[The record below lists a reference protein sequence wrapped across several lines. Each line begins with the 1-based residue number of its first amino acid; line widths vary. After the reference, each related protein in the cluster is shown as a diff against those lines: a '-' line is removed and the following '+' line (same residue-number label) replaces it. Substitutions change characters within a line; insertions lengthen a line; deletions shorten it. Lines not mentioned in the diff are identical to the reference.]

1 MTWLNN
7 TTATAKLSIGGADY
21 SDNIIAIQITDQ
33 SVVNNGAMFT
43 TGTINLGEAPGESK
57 LEDYSKTKF
66 PRNTEVLIDLEI
78 DGETK
83 RHPRGFLY
91 VLDSTWDP
99 DGRTQQIAVGCLLT
113 LYNATDNIE
122 ELRSLTAYELPEDAG
137 FSEFSSSIAAE
148 GKFLWQDNQG
158 DLHKIDFYGTDG
170 LGSDKEPAAW
180 VSVRDYTA
188 LSSAPL
194 GGGTPVPDT
203 IKMTYSWETDEPE
216 EDDGS
221 DGEPDGKP
229 AETDTTTSTYWLEH
243 PARLQRKQTVCTQT
257 PTGTSCKEVVMN
269 DAKTT
274 FNVTKT
280 VSSKRNYNGP
290 GNSLGTEIQ
299 ITKGVACEVQGSY
312 FAERYSWELAR
323 NNYVDNGIQLR
334 GLNEIVQEKREKTYE
349 YGSGGEVIKT
359 VQKTYKNYIA
369 AMTQNDWRSG
379 IGQTEAS
386 YDPSGPQPGAG
397 QRGFLTEIPDDQL
410 YLDQKV
416 ITSYEYFDDK
426 TKETTTTIKS
436 SAVCNDVGIYP
447 PTGAR
452 VLQDISAET
461 NGTRE
466 TSTRTSS
473 GGLIN
478 PDQPGRPGGD
488 GKVTRS
494 DVFIQESTKY
504 LPTAAGSVTYS
515 GTIPFTSKL
524 WTEAEAREIT
534 ANYTKHI
541 KAFIEGD
548 AAGVRVA
555 ECMRPEIFDYYPG
568 MPFTY
573 YDRQYGKV
581 VKLRMNATGWA
592 VNATEALVST
602 DGIFIGLSNGTVDI
616 GSNVPAIEGG
626 TTRKGARQGVFTD
639 YKPPAVSDE
648 VTIDNGHT
656 YAVEEFIAFDLY
668 LALGSY
674 TGAGDDGLGVIDDWD
689 NPPQILF
696 NPNDQV
702 YVSGLT
708 VSKEA
713 ELMEVDAIGS
723 LPESADGSIL
733 ETEQGVIIP
742 DLFDPSLGTRPE
754 TTYSVTVGPPRVDE
768 AFRVTVF
775 VEPPDQT
782 FDVEV
787 FAEPADQI
795 FDVVTIDVLQVDVA
809 QPPFIVTT
817 FAEPADQIFSV
828 RTSAVPPD
836 TNFVVTTGPELPS
849 STPEGAIFDVFVGT
863 AYEVKL
869 GVAPP
874 DETLIVKVADAP
886 ARDPDEQFNV
896 SVGGPDAPPIPEPD
910 EILEVET
917 SYAIPDR
924 VFRTTVAT
932 EYFVDVAGHFPV
944 TVGPKPPAQ
953 IFEVRSSAPPADVRL
968 HVEVMAEPLPG
979 ENILPVIVAEDFI
992 THVSYRPKNYFV
1004 SYFEGDYLVNGPG
1017 IQNQANATIIAYV
1030 GQTLGLNMNAP
1041 DYPVWI
1047 KEEATNG
1054 EGEPVPPFAKE
1065 WGLISSQN
1073 VDEGLVLL
1081 QFSREGIFYY
1091 CAVPEGGPIGTIEV
1105 RSPFAND
1112 PEFTFDVEV
1121 FLEPADQV
1129 MQVAALDHI
1138 FNVQLPGNL
1147 RVDVLDEVFNVTLVT
1162 GLENVTV
1169 QTNLRVDVLDEVL
1182 TVAAVDELMD
1192 VFVGEPPLMVAAL
1205 DQSFEVIRVSEI
1217 HQVEVLTGILN
1228 VEVREE

>member
-7 TTATAKLSIGGADY
+7 TTATAKLSIAGVDY
-21 SDNIIAIQITDQ
+21 NDNIIAVQITDQ

-57 LEDYSKTKF
+57 LEDYAKTKF
-66 PRNTEVLIDLEI
+66 PRNALVLIDLEI

-83 RHPRGFLY
+83 RHPRGYLY
-91 VLDSTWDP
+91 VLDSTWNPED
-99 DGRTQQIAVGCLLT
+99 RTQQIAVGCLLT

-122 ELRSLTAYELPEDAG
+122 ELRTLTAYELPEDAG
-137 FSEFSSSIAAE
+137 FSEFASSIAAE

-158 DLHKIDFYGTDG
+158 DLHKIDFYGGDG
-170 LGSDKEPAAW
+170 LGSEKEPAEW
-180 VSVRDYTA
+180 VSVRDHTA

-203 IKMTYSWETDEPE
+203 IKMTYSWEEDAPE
-216 EDDGS
+216 EGDGS
-221 DGEPDGKP
+221 DDEPDGKP
-229 AETDTTTSTYWLEH
+229 AETDQTTSTYWLEH
-243 PARLQRKQTVCTQT
+243 PARLQRKQTVCNQT
-257 PTGTSCKEVVMN
+257 PTGTVCKEINVN

-274 FNVTKT
+274 FSVTKT
-280 VSSKRNYNGP
+280 VQSKRNYNGP

-323 NNYVDNGIQLR
+323 NGYKDDGIQLR
-334 GLNEIVQEKREKTYE
+334 GLNVITQEKREKTYE
-349 YGSGGEVIKT
+349 YGSGGEVVRT

-397 QRGFLTEIPDDQL
+397 QRGFLTEIPDDKM

-416 ITSYEYFDDK
+416 IVKYEYFDNK

-447 PTGAR
+447 ATGSR
-452 VLQDISAET
+452 VLQDIGADT

-473 GGLIN
+473 GGLVN
-478 PDQPGRPGGD
+478 PDQPGRPGED

-494 DVFIQESTKY
+494 AVFTQESTKY

-524 WTEAEAREIT
+524 WTEETAREIT

-548 AAGVRVA
+548 SAGIRVA

-573 YDRQYGKV
+573 YDRQYNKV

-592 VNATEALVST
+592 ISATEALVST

-626 TTRKGARQGVFTD
+626 TTRKGTRQGVFAE

-656 YAVEEFIAFDLY
+656 YAVEEYIAFDLY

-674 TGAGDDGLGVIDDWD
+674 TGHGDDGLGIVDDWD

-696 NPNDQV
+696 NPNDQI

-723 LPESADGSIL
+723 IPESADGSIL
-733 ETEQGVIIP
+733 ETEQGVLIP
-742 DLFDPSLGTRPE
+742 DLFDPSLGVRPE
-754 TTYSVTVGPPRVDE
+754 QTYFVTIGPPTVDE
-768 AFRVTVF
+768 SFRVTVF

-809 QPPFIVTT
+809 EVPFIVMAL
-817 FAEPADQIFSV
+817 AEPPDQIFDV

-863 AYEVKL
+863 AYQVKL
-869 GVAPP
+869 GVAVP
-874 DETLIVKVADAP
+874 DEILLVTVADAP

-896 SVGGPDAPPIPEPD
+896 SVGGPDAPPIPEAD
-910 EILEVET
+910 EILEVSI

-924 VFRTTVAT
+924 TFPTTVVT

-944 TVGPKPPAQ
+944 IVGPEPPAK

-968 HVEVMAEPLPG
+968 NVEVMAEPLPG

-992 THVSYRPKNYFV
+992 THVSYRPVNYFV
-1004 SYFEGDYLVNGPG
+1004 TYFNGDYVVTGPG
-1017 IQNQANATIIAYV
+1017 FTNAINPTLIAYV
-1030 GQTLGLNMNAP
+1030 GQTFSLNMNAP

-1047 KEEATNG
+1047 KEEPSND
-1054 EGEPVPPFAKE
+1054 EGEPVPPFVKE
-1065 WGLISSQN
+1065 WGLISGQN
-1073 VDEGLVLL
+1073 VAQGLVLL
-1081 QFSREGIFYY
+1081 QFSREGTFYY

-1105 RSPFAND
+1105 RSPFAD
-1112 PEFTFDVEV
+1112 DAEFTFDVQV

-1138 FNVQLPGNL
+1138 FDVQLPGSL

-1169 QTNLRVDVLDEVL
+1169 QSNLRVDVLDGVL
-1182 TVAAVDELMD
+1182 KVAAVDQLMD
-1192 VFVGEPPLMVAAL
+1192 VFVGESPLMVAAL
-1205 DQSFEVIRVSEI
+1205 DESFEVIRVADI
-1217 HQVEVLTGILN
+1217 HQVEVLDEVLN
-1228 VEVREE
+1228 VEVRED